1 MKRIEKQ
8 LDGFPDGLEADA
20 AYLSTGASTGLISGS
35 PSGRPGGSNS
45 SGTISSRDEYIMRN
59 SVVHRYYEKDL
70 LAFLLHILRDCRR
83 NAIAAGGG
91 VAGGG
96 VAGGGW
102 WRYKAVLPEWFV
114 ERKAAHAQV
123 QYSYTLHT

>member
-1 MKRIEKQ
+1 
-8 LDGFPDGLEADA
+8 
-20 AYLSTGASTGLISGS
+20 
-35 PSGRPGGSNS
+35 
-45 SGTISSRDEYIMRN
+45 MRN

-83 NAIAAGGG
+83 TAIAAGGGVARGG

-102 WRYKAVLPEWFV
+102 WRYKAVLPAWFV

-123 QYSYTLHT
+123 QYS